1 MAVSQNSSKY
11 TFSVSTSVVADDK
24 NHRWIVTSVAILTV
38 RVWRFMVTN
47 GTNYKISLNNGATTA
62 GYVYS
67 GVYYGDNKTNKAYEI
82 ASVTVYYPY
91 STTSRKVN
99 ISASSNGT
107 ISAGGWGPG
116 RLSYSSSV
124 TLPAKYSTA
133 GTLSCTSKTQAQA
146 TVKLSDLPSKTG
158 YSRSITW
165 YNGNTSKGVTQIAGT
180 TPTTSFSKTFT
191 GLLPNTTYTFKA
203 VVKAGSTTLATKTV
217 TVTTPAETGSLS
229 LSPNTTYIKA
239 SVASMFDDPNY
250 TRTVKFY
257 VRESGASKYTL
268 HSSKK
273 IQGTSGSVNI
283 TGLISNKKYD
293 VKVEICNGS
302 TVLKSLSGSATTVK
316 DTSLI
321 PVGIITNIVQ
331 KLGTRELT
339 ISWTAD
345 KAVVGTKY
353 IIECKKKSESSW
365 STLKTLNDIS
375 SPTVVTSPAG
385 NEDMQFRIKSSNS
398 SVAGT
403 AMYSEVYD
411 FYVRDDFV
419 WDYPKEIGDPIIIT
433 ANEWNRLNEYV
444 MAKRRQVGKALVIP
458 TVSKGEPVT
467 ADIFNATRNAIEELT
482 STGVSEKVS
491 GEGISIEDIDKLRI
505 AINTA

>member
-11 TFSVSTSVVADDK
+11 TFTVDTTVSRDDANRRYKVVSTAK
-24 NHRWIVTSVAILTV
+24 LTV
-38 RVWRFMVTN
+38 KVWAFQPGPSYTITTKN
-47 GTNYKISLNNGATTA
+47 GDTATGTIK
-62 GYVYS
+62 G
-67 GVYYGDNKTNKAYEI
+67 GTMYGDNKSNKTYNLGTATAYYAYS
-82 ASVTVYYPY
+82 AS
-91 STTSRKVN
+91 SRKVN
-99 ISASSNGT
+99 ITSSSSGSIT
-107 ISAGGWGPG
+107 SGGYGPG
-116 RLSYSSSV
+116 RLSYSGSTTLAARYSS
-124 TLPAKYSTA
+124 A
-133 GTLSCTSKTQAQA
+133 GKLTCTSKNQAQA

-158 YSRSITW
+158 YTRSITW
-165 YNGNTSKGVTQIAGT
+165 YNGKTSKGVTQIAGT

-229 LSPNTTYIKA
+229 LAPNTTYIKA
-239 SVASMFDDPNY
+239 SVASMFNDPNY

-257 VRESGASKYTL
+257 VKESGASKYTL

-321 PVGIITNIVQ
+321 PVGIITNFVQ

-345 KAVVGTKY
+345 KTVAGTKY
-353 IIECKKKSESSW
+353 VIECKKESESSW

-403 AMYSEVYD
+403 TMYSEVYD

>member
-1 MAVSQNSSKY
+1 MAVSQNSSKF
-11 TFSVSTSVVADDK
+11 TFTVSTSVTRDDTNRRYK
-24 NHRWIVTSVAILTV
+24 VVSTAKLTV
-38 RVWRFMVTN
+38 KVWAFQPGPSYTITTKN
-47 GTNYKISLNNGATTA
+47 GDTATGTIK
-62 GYVYS
+62 G
-67 GVYYGDNKTNKAYEI
+67 GTMYGDNKTNKTYNLGTATAY
-82 ASVTVYYPY
+82 Y
-91 STTSRKVN
+91 
-99 ISASSNGT
+99 
-107 ISAGGWGPG
+107 
-116 RLSYSSSV
+116 SYSSSSRKVSISSSSSGSITSGGYGPGKLSYSGSV
-124 TLPAKYSTA
+124 TLAARYSST

-146 TVKLSDLPSKTG
+146 TIKLSGLPSKTG
-158 YSRSITW
+158 YTRSITW
-165 YNGNTSKGVTQIAGT
+165 YKGNTSMGVTQIAGT
-180 TPTTSFSKTFT
+180 SPTTSFSKTIA
-191 GLLPNTTYTFKA
+191 GLLPNTTYTLKA

-229 LSPNTTYIKA
+229 LTPSTTYIKA
-239 SVASMFDDPNY
+239 AVASMFNDPNY

-257 VRESGASKYTL
+257 IRESGTSDYKLHTSKNL
-268 HSSKK
+268 
-273 IQGTSGSVNI
+273 QGTSGSVNI

-339 ISWTAD
+339 ISWTTD
-345 KAVVGTKY
+345 KSVAGTTY
-353 IIECKKKSESSW
+353 VIECKKESESSW
-365 STLKTLNDIS
+365 STLETLNDIS

-403 AMYSEVYD
+403 TMYSEVYD
-411 FYVRDDFV
+411 FYVRDDFI
-419 WDYPKEIGDPIIIT
+419 WDYPKEIGSPIIIT

-467 ADIFNATRNAIEELT
+467 AEIFNATRNAIEELT
-482 STGVSEKVS
+482 STGISEKVS
-491 GEGISIEDIDKLRI
+491 GEGVSIEDIDKLRI